1 MKSLA
6 LDKNVTAAAVIAAGM
21 FQGYFYFGR

>member
-1 MKSLA
+1 MTSLA
-6 LDKNVTAAAVIAAGM
+6 LDKNASAAAAIAAGM